1 MFFSARMRVRKEI
14 IMSNI
19 DEHSTNEELVEKEE
33 LQPTEA
39 TEEVVKEAEA
49 QPSETTEPSVEK
61 EEGPSSADTETPES
75 ATEEPAKEAVVTPTA
90 AKGFDVNELVEKA
103 KDLFQK
109 RKIAVIGALAAVAVL
124 IVALVGFK
132 VYDSQPKSLLDVV
145 QVQFSGYEESGTLTY
160 NSEEVAAKLREI
172 AYKKAGFSSKQATGL
187 AQNDP
192 VTFSEVTRDPKYAT
206 KYGKADALIRS
217 VQFSFDKTSD
227 LKNGDEVTF
236 SVTTTSKSAPV
247 KAEKKTFKVEN
258 LKEYEKV
265 AASDLLTETPVTFAG
280 LNGYGTV
287 SIAKNSKNETYFD
300 FENGE
305 RPKNL
310 KNGDK
315 VTLKVNDAYI
325 NSLKSSGKMVD
336 SKTVEVTVEGLKD
349 LKDVKNFADLL
360 KKNEDYSKSEHK
372 NDSYTTYNLES
383 QGSYLKVIPGE
394 DKKSSAKISLI
405 TVYKVTK
412 TSSFSN
418 STTVR
423 YKYFGYDAFLLKDG
437 NLDLNTASKV
447 SDSWG
452 TEDYEGLKSEL
463 LTNGYKEFDNK
474 KDNKK
479 SE

>member
-1 MFFSARMRVRKEI
+1 
-14 IMSNI
+14 MSNI

-33 LQPTEA
+33 LQPTEVA
-39 TEEVVKEAEA
+39 EEAVKEEV
-49 QPSETTEPSVEK
+49 QPSEIAEPTVEK
-61 EEGPSSADTETPES
+61 EEAPSSTEIPES
-75 ATEEPAKEAVVTPTA
+75 ATEEPAKEAVVTPA
-90 AKGFDVNELVEKA
+90 ATKGFDVNELVEKA

-192 VTFSEVTRDPKYAT
+192 VTFSEVTRDPKLAT

-236 SVTTTSKSAPV
+236 SVVTTSKSAPV

-265 AASDLLTETPVTFAG
+265 SASDLLTETPVTFAG

-315 VTLKVNDAYI
+315 VTLNVNEAYI
-325 NSLKSSGKMVD
+325 NSLKSAGKMVD

-372 NDSYTTYNLES
+372 NDSYVTYTLES
-383 QGSYLKVIPGE
+383 QGSYLKVIPSE

-412 TSSFSN
+412 ANSGFSN
-418 STTVR
+418 TTTVR
-423 YKYFGYDAFLLKDG
+423 YKYFGYEAFLLKDG
-437 NLDLNTASKV
+437 NLDLDTASKV

-452 TEDYEGLKSEL
+452 TQDYEGLKSEL
-463 LTNGYKEFDNK
+463 LTNGYKEFENK
-474 KDNKK
+474 KDEKK

>member
-1 MFFSARMRVRKEI
+1 MRVRKEI

-39 TEEVVKEAEA
+39 TEEVVKEEV
-49 QPSETTEPSVEK
+49 QPSEAAEPPVEK
-61 EEGPSSADTETPES
+61 EEAPSSTETPES
-75 ATEEPAKEAVVTPTA
+75 VTEEPAKEAVVTPA
-90 AKGFDVNELVEKA
+90 ATKGFDVNELVEKA

-192 VTFSEVTRDPKYAT
+192 VTFSEVTRDPKLAT

-236 SVTTTSKSAPV
+236 SVVTTSKSAPV

-265 AASDLLTETPVTFAG
+265 SASDLLTETPVTFAG
-280 LNGYGTV
+280 LNGYGTI

-315 VTLKVNDAYI
+315 VTLNVNEAYI

-372 NDSYTTYNLES
+372 NDSYVTYTLES
-383 QGSYLKVIPGE
+383 QGSYLKVIPSE

-412 TSSFSN
+412 ASSGFSN
-418 STTVR
+418 TTTVR
-423 YKYFGYDAFLLKDG
+423 YKYFGYEAFLLKDG
-437 NLDLNTASKV
+437 NLDLDTASKV

-452 TEDYEGLKSEL
+452 TQDYEGLKSEL
-463 LTNGYKEFDNK
+463 LTNGYKEFENK
-474 KDNKK
+474 KDEKK

>member
-1 MFFSARMRVRKEI
+1 
-14 IMSNI
+14 MSNI
-19 DEHSTNEELVEKEE
+19 DEQSTNKELVEKEE
-33 LQPTEA
+33 LQPTEVA
-39 TEEVVKEAEA
+39 EEVVKEEV
-49 QPSETTEPSVEK
+49 QPSETAEPTVEK
-61 EEGPSSADTETPES
+61 EEAPSSTETPES
-75 ATEEPAKEAVVTPTA
+75 ATEEPAKEAVVTPA
-90 AKGFDVNELVEKA
+90 ATKGFDVNELVEKA

-192 VTFSEVTRDPKYAT
+192 VTFSEVTRDPKLAT

-236 SVTTTSKSAPV
+236 SVVTTSKSAPV

-265 AASDLLTETPVTFAG
+265 SASDLLTETPVTFAG
-280 LNGYGTV
+280 LNGYGTI

-315 VTLKVNDAYI
+315 VTLNVNEAYI
-325 NSLKSSGKMVD
+325 NSLKSAGKMVD

-372 NDSYTTYNLES
+372 NDSYNTYTLES
-383 QGSYLKVIPGE
+383 QGSYLKVIPSE
-394 DKKSSAKISLI
+394 DKKSSAKISLV

-412 TSSFSN
+412 VNSGFSN
-418 STTVR
+418 TTTVR
-423 YKYFGYDAFLLKDG
+423 YKYFGYEAFLLKDG
-437 NLDLNTASKV
+437 NLDLDTASKV

-452 TEDYEGLKSEL
+452 TQDYEGLKSEL
-463 LTNGYKEFDNK
+463 LTNGYKEFENK
-474 KDNKK
+474 KDEKK

>member
-1 MFFSARMRVRKEI
+1 
-14 IMSNI
+14 MSNI

-39 TEEVVKEAEA
+39 TEEAVKEEV
-49 QPSETTEPSVEK
+49 QPSETAEPTVEK
-61 EEGPSSADTETPES
+61 EEAPSSTETPES
-75 ATEEPAKEAVVTPTA
+75 ATDEPAKEAVVSPA
-90 AKGFDVNELVEKA
+90 ATKGFDVNELVEKA

-192 VTFSEVTRDPKYAT
+192 VTFSEVTRDPKLAT

-236 SVTTTSKSAPV
+236 SVVTTSKSAPV

-265 AASDLLTETPVTFAG
+265 SASDLLTETPVTFAG
-280 LNGYGTV
+280 LNGYGTI

-315 VTLKVNDAYI
+315 VTLNVNEAYI
-325 NSLKSSGKMVD
+325 NSLKSAGKMVD

-372 NDSYTTYNLES
+372 NDSYVTYTLEP
-383 QGSYLKVIPGE
+383 QGSYLKVIPSE

-412 TSSFSN
+412 ANSGFSN
-418 STTVR
+418 TTTVR
-423 YKYFGYDAFLLKDG
+423 YKYFGYEAFLLKDG
-437 NLDLNTASKV
+437 NLDLDTASKV

-452 TEDYEGLKSEL
+452 TQDYEGLKSEL
-463 LTNGYKEFDNK
+463 LTNGYKEFENK
-474 KDNKK
+474 KDEKK

>member
-1 MFFSARMRVRKEI
+1 MRVRKEI

-19 DEHSTNEELVEKEE
+19 DEQSTNEELVEKEE
-33 LQPTEA
+33 LQSTEVA
-39 TEEVVKEAEA
+39 EEVVKEEV
-49 QPSETTEPSVEK
+49 QPSETAEPTVEK
-61 EEGPSSADTETPES
+61 EEAPSSTETPES
-75 ATEEPAKEAVVTPTA
+75 ATEEPAKEAVVTPA
-90 AKGFDVNELVEKA
+90 ATKGFDVNELVEKA

-132 VYDSQPKSLLDVV
+132 VYDSQPKSLLNVV

-160 NSEEVAAKLREI
+160 NSEEVLAKLREI

-206 KYGKADALIRS
+206 KYAKADALLRS

-236 SVTTTSKSAPV
+236 SVVTTSKSAPV

-265 AASDLLTETPVTFAG
+265 SASDLLTETPVTFAG
-280 LNGYGTV
+280 LNGYGTI

-315 VTLKVNDAYI
+315 VTLNVNEAYI
-325 NSLKSSGKMVD
+325 NSLKSAGKMVD

-372 NDSYTTYNLES
+372 NDSYNTYTLES
-383 QGSYLKVIPGE
+383 QGSYLKVIPSE
-394 DKKSSAKISLI
+394 DKKSSAKISLV

-412 TSSFSN
+412 VNSGFSN

-437 NLDLNTASKV
+437 NLDLDTASKV

-452 TEDYEGLKSEL
+452 TQDYEGLKSEL
-463 LTNGYKEFDNK
+463 LTNGYKEFENK
-474 KDNKK
+474 KDEKK

>member
-1 MFFSARMRVRKEI
+1 
-14 IMSNI
+14 MSNI

-33 LQPTEA
+33 LQSAESA
-39 TEEVVKEAEA
+39 EEVAKEEET
-49 QPSETTEPSVEK
+49 PSSETTESIVEK
-61 EEGPSSADTETPES
+61 EEAPSSVEASEPV
-75 ATEEPAKEAVVTPTA
+75 AEEPAKEAVATPTA
-90 AKGFDVNELVEKA
+90 TKGFDVNELVEKA

-109 RKIAVIGALAAVAVL
+109 RKIAVIGVLAAVAVL

-160 NSEEVAAKLREI
+160 NSDEVVAKLQEI
-172 AYKKAGFSSKQATGL
+172 AYKKAGFSSKQAAGL
-187 AQNDP
+187 AQKDP
-192 VTFSEVTRDPKYAT
+192 VTFSEVTRDPKLAS

-236 SVTTTSKSAPV
+236 SVVTTSKSAPV

-265 AASDLLTETPVTFAG
+265 SASDLLTETPVTFAG

-372 NDSYTTYNLES
+372 NDSYTTYNLEP

-412 TSSFSN
+412 TRSGLSN

>member
-1 MFFSARMRVRKEI
+1 MRVRKET
-14 IMSNI
+14 IMSNF

-33 LQPTEA
+33 LQPTEVA
-39 TEEVVKEAEA
+39 EEV
-49 QPSETTEPSVEK
+49 QSSETAEPTVEK
-61 EEGPSSADTETPES
+61 EEEPSSTEDPEP
-75 ATEEPAKEAVVTPTA
+75 ATEEPAKEAVATPTA
-90 AKGFDVNELVEKA
+90 AKGFDVNELVGKA

-132 VYDSQPKSLLDVV
+132 IYDSQPKSLLDVV

-192 VTFSEVTRDPKYAT
+192 VTFSEVTRDPKLAT
-206 KYGKADALIRS
+206 KYGKADALTRS

-236 SVTTTSKSAPV
+236 SVVTTSKSAPV

-265 AASDLLTETPVTFAG
+265 SASDLLTETPVTFAG
-280 LNGYGTV
+280 LNGYGTI

-315 VTLKVNDAYI
+315 VTLNVNEAYI
-325 NSLKSSGKMVD
+325 NSLKSAGKMVD

-372 NDSYTTYNLES
+372 NDSYVTYTLEP
-383 QGSYLKVIPGE
+383 QGSYLKVIPSE

-412 TSSFSN
+412 ASSGFSN
-418 STTVR
+418 TTTVR
-423 YKYFGYDAFLLKDG
+423 YKYFGYEAFLLKDG
-437 NLDLNTASKV
+437 NLDLDTASKV

-452 TEDYEGLKSEL
+452 TQDYEGLKSEL
-463 LTNGYKEFDNK
+463 LTNGYKEFENK
-474 KDNKK
+474 KDEKK

>member
-1 MFFSARMRVRKEI
+1 
-14 IMSNI
+14 MSNI

-33 LQPTEA
+33 LQHTEA
-39 TEEVVKEAEA
+39 TEEAVKEEV
-49 QPSETTEPSVEK
+49 QPSETAEPTVEK
-61 EEGPSSADTETPES
+61 EEAPSSTETPES
-75 ATEEPAKEAVVTPTA
+75 ATEGLAKEAVVTPAA

-192 VTFSEVTRDPKYAT
+192 VTFSEVTRDPKLAT

-236 SVTTTSKSAPV
+236 SVVTTSKSAPV

-265 AASDLLTETPVTFAG
+265 SASDLLTETPVTFAG
-280 LNGYGTV
+280 LNGYGTI

-315 VTLKVNDAYI
+315 VTLNVNEAYI
-325 NSLKSSGKMVD
+325 NSLKSAGKMVD

-372 NDSYTTYNLES
+372 NDSYVTYTLEP
-383 QGSYLKVIPGE
+383 QGSYLKVIPSE

-412 TSSFSN
+412 ASSGFSN
-418 STTVR
+418 TTTVR
-423 YKYFGYDAFLLKDG
+423 YKYFGYEAFLLKDG
-437 NLDLNTASKV
+437 NLDLDTASKV

-452 TEDYEGLKSEL
+452 TQDYEGLKSEL
-463 LTNGYKEFDNK
+463 LTNGYKEFENK
-474 KDNKK
+474 KDEKK

>member
-1 MFFSARMRVRKEI
+1 
-14 IMSNI
+14 MSNI

-33 LQPTEA
+33 LQSTEA
-39 TEEVVKEAEA
+39 TEEVVKEEETPTA
-49 QPSETTEPSVEK
+49 ETTEPAVEK
-61 EEGPSSADTETPES
+61 EKAPSSTETPKP
-75 ATEEPAKEAVVTPTA
+75 ATEEPAKEAVATPTA
-90 AKGFDVNELVEKA
+90 TKGFDVNELVEKA

-109 RKIAVIGALAAVAVL
+109 RKIAVIGVLAAVAVL

-160 NSEEVAAKLREI
+160 NSDEVVAKLQEI
-172 AYKKAGFSSKQATGL
+172 AYKKAGFSSKQAAGL
-187 AQNDP
+187 AQKDP
-192 VTFSEVTRDPKYAT
+192 VTFSEVTRDPKLAS

-265 AASDLLTETPVTFAG
+265 SASDLLTETPVTFAG

-372 NDSYTTYNLES
+372 NDSYTTYNLEP

-412 TSSFSN
+412 TRSGLSN

>member
-1 MFFSARMRVRKEI
+1 
-14 IMSNI
+14 MSNI

-39 TEEVVKEAEA
+39 TEEAVKEEV
-49 QPSETTEPSVEK
+49 QPSETAEPTVEK
-61 EEGPSSADTETPES
+61 EEAPSSTEIPES
-75 ATEEPAKEAVVTPTA
+75 ATEGPAKEAVVTPA
-90 AKGFDVNELVEKA
+90 ATKGFDVNDLVEKA

-132 VYDSQPKSLLDVV
+132 VYDSQPKSLLNVV

-160 NSEEVAAKLREI
+160 NSEEVLAKLREI

-192 VTFSEVTRDPKYAT
+192 VTFSEVTRDPKLAT

-217 VQFSFDKTSD
+217 VQFSFDKTND

-236 SVTTTSKSAPV
+236 SVVTTSKSAPV

-265 AASDLLTETPVTFAG
+265 SASDLLTETPVTFAG
-280 LNGYGTV
+280 LNGYGTI

-315 VTLKVNDAYI
+315 VTLNVNEAYI
-325 NSLKSSGKMVD
+325 NSLKSAGKMVD

-372 NDSYTTYNLES
+372 NDSYVTYTLEP
-383 QGSYLKVIPGE
+383 QGSYLKVIPSE

-412 TSSFSN
+412 ANSGFSN
-418 STTVR
+418 TTTVR
-423 YKYFGYDAFLLKDG
+423 YKYFGYEAFLLKDG
-437 NLDLNTASKV
+437 NLDLDTASKV

-452 TEDYEGLKSEL
+452 TQDYEGLKSEL
-463 LTNGYKEFDNK
+463 LTNGYKEFENK
-474 KDNKK
+474 KDEKK

>member
-1 MFFSARMRVRKEI
+1 
-14 IMSNI
+14 MSNI
-19 DEHSTNEELVEKEE
+19 DEQSTNKELVEKEE
-33 LQPTEA
+33 LQPTEVA
-39 TEEVVKEAEA
+39 EEVVKEEV
-49 QPSETTEPSVEK
+49 QPSETAEPTVEK
-61 EEGPSSADTETPES
+61 EEAPSSTETPES
-75 ATEEPAKEAVVTPTA
+75 ATEEPAKEAVVTPA
-90 AKGFDVNELVEKA
+90 ATKGFDVNELVEKA

-192 VTFSEVTRDPKYAT
+192 VTFSEVTRDPKLAT

-236 SVTTTSKSAPV
+236 SVVTTSKSAPV

-265 AASDLLTETPVTFAG
+265 SASDLLTETPVTFAG
-280 LNGYGTV
+280 LNGYGTI

-315 VTLKVNDAYI
+315 VTLNVNEAYI
-325 NSLKSSGKMVD
+325 NSLKSAGKMVD

-372 NDSYTTYNLES
+372 NDSYATYTLES
-383 QGSYLKVIPGE
+383 QGSYLKVIPSE

-412 TSSFSN
+412 ASSGFSN
-418 STTVR
+418 TTTVR
-423 YKYFGYDAFLLKDG
+423 YKYFGYEAFLLKDG
-437 NLDLNTASKV
+437 NLDLDTASKV

-452 TEDYEGLKSEL
+452 TQDYEGLKSEL
-463 LTNGYKEFDNK
+463 LTNGYKEFENK
-474 KDNKK
+474 KDEKK

>member
-1 MFFSARMRVRKEI
+1 MSDSVNNVNNEESVEKVENTPVEDVESVATQELETVEETASEQAKDEQSEEVVEEKVSKPEQKEDAKTSAEATAQQVVEKTKGLFATKRKEI
-14 IMSNI
+14 I
-19 DEHSTNEELVEKEE
+19 
-33 LQPTEA
+33 A
-39 TEEVVKEAEA
+39 
-49 QPSETTEPSVEK
+49 
-61 EEGPSSADTETPES
+61 
-75 ATEEPAKEAVVTPTA
+75 
-90 AKGFDVNELVEKA
+90 
-103 KDLFQK
+103 
-109 RKIAVIGALAAVAVL
+109 
-124 IVALVGFK
+124 ALVGVAVIIVAF
-132 VYDSQPKSLLDVV
+132 VGYNVIQSQPKSLIGDVKV
-145 QVQFSGYEESGTLTY
+145 EFSGYEESGTVTY
-160 NSEEVAAKLREI
+160 NSQDIAEKVAEI
-172 AYKKAGFSSKQATGL
+172 AYQKVGFNKNQAAGL
-187 AQNDP
+187 AKKDP
-192 VTFSEVTRDPKYAT
+192 IIYAEVSRDSKLAS
-206 KYGKADALIRS
+206 KLIQAEAMISS
-217 VQFSFDKTSD
+217 VHYEFDKTNG

-236 SVTTTSKSAPV
+236 TVTTSSKHSPF

-265 AASDLLTETPVTFAG
+265 SASDLLTETPVTFAG
-280 LNGYGTV
+280 LNGYGTI

-315 VTLKVNDAYI
+315 VTLNVNEAYI
-325 NSLKSSGKMVD
+325 NSLKSAGKMVD

-372 NDSYTTYNLES
+372 NDSYVTYTLES
-383 QGSYLKVIPGE
+383 QGSYLKVIPSE

-412 TSSFSN
+412 ASSGFSN
-418 STTVR
+418 TTTVR
-423 YKYFGYDAFLLKDG
+423 YKYFGYQAFLLKDG
-437 NLDLNTASKV
+437 NLDLDTASKV

-463 LTNGYKEFDNK
+463 LTNGYKEFENK
-474 KDNKK
+474 KDEKK

>member
-1 MFFSARMRVRKEI
+1 MSFFARMRVRKGT

-33 LQPTEA
+33 LQYTEA
-39 TEEVVKEAEA
+39 TEEDVKEET
-49 QPSETTEPSVEK
+49 PSSETAEPTVEK
-61 EEGPSSADTETPES
+61 EEASSSTEAPKS
-75 ATEEPAKEAVVTPTA
+75 ATEEPAKEAVAAPTA

-109 RKIAVIGALAAVAVL
+109 RKIAVIGVLAAVAVL

-160 NSEEVAAKLREI
+160 NSDEVTAKLQEI
-172 AYKKAGFSSKQATGL
+172 AYKKAGFSSKQAAGL
-187 AQNDP
+187 AQKDP
-192 VTFSEVTRDPKYAT
+192 VTFSEVTRDPKLAS

-265 AASDLLTETPVTFAG
+265 STSDLLTETPVTFAG

-349 LKDVKNFADLL
+349 LNDVKNFADLL

-372 NDSYTTYNLES
+372 NDSYTTYNLEP

-412 TSSFSN
+412 TRSGLSN

>member
-1 MFFSARMRVRKEI
+1 
-14 IMSNI
+14 MSNI

-33 LQPTEA
+33 LQSAESV
-39 TEEVVKEAEA
+39 EEVVKEEET
-49 QPSETTEPSVEK
+49 PTSETAEPTVEK
-61 EEGPSSADTETPES
+61 EEASSSTEASDPV
-75 ATEEPAKEAVVTPTA
+75 AEEPAKEAVATPTA
-90 AKGFDVNELVEKA
+90 TKGFDVNELVEKA

-109 RKIAVIGALAAVAVL
+109 RKIAVIGVLAAVAVL

-160 NSEEVAAKLREI
+160 NSDEVTAKLQEI
-172 AYKKAGFSSKQATGL
+172 AYKKAGFSSKQAAGL
-187 AQNDP
+187 AQKDP
-192 VTFSEVTRDPKYAT
+192 VTFSEVTRDPKLAS

-236 SVTTTSKSAPV
+236 SVVTTSKSAPV

-265 AASDLLTETPVTFAG
+265 SASDLLTETPVTFAG

-372 NDSYTTYNLES
+372 NDSYTTYNLEP

-412 TSSFSN
+412 TRSGLSN

>member
-1 MFFSARMRVRKEI
+1 MSFFARMRVRKEI

-33 LQPTEA
+33 LQSTEV
-39 TEEVVKEAEA
+39 TEEDVKEET
-49 QPSETTEPSVEK
+49 PSSETAEPTVEK
-61 EEGPSSADTETPES
+61 EEASSSTEASDPVAEES
-75 ATEEPAKEAVVTPTA
+75 AKEAVATPTA
-90 AKGFDVNELVEKA
+90 TKGFDVNELVEKA

-109 RKIAVIGALAAVAVL
+109 RKIAVIGVLAAVAVL

-160 NSEEVAAKLREI
+160 NSDEVTAKLQEI
-172 AYKKAGFSSKQATGL
+172 AYKKAGFSSKQAAGL
-187 AQNDP
+187 AQKDP
-192 VTFSEVTRDPKYAT
+192 VTFSEVTRDPKLAS

-236 SVTTTSKSAPV
+236 SVVTTSKSAPV

-265 AASDLLTETPVTFAG
+265 SASDLLTETPVTFAG

-372 NDSYTTYNLES
+372 NDSYTTYNLEP

-412 TSSFSN
+412 TRSGLSN

>member
-1 MFFSARMRVRKEI
+1 
-14 IMSNI
+14 MSNI

-33 LQPTEA
+33 LQSAESV
-39 TEEVVKEAEA
+39 EEVVKEEET
-49 QPSETTEPSVEK
+49 PTSETAEPTVEK
-61 EEGPSSADTETPES
+61 EEASSSTEASDPV
-75 ATEEPAKEAVVTPTA
+75 AEEPAKEAVATPTA
-90 AKGFDVNELVEKA
+90 TKGFDVNELVEKA

-109 RKIAVIGALAAVAVL
+109 RKIAVIGVLAAVAVL

-160 NSEEVAAKLREI
+160 NSDEVTAKLQEI
-172 AYKKAGFSSKQATGL
+172 AYKKAGFSSKQAAGL
-187 AQNDP
+187 AQKDP
-192 VTFSEVTRDPKYAT
+192 VTFSEVTRDPKLAS

-236 SVTTTSKSAPV
+236 SVVTTSKSAPV

-265 AASDLLTETPVTFAG
+265 SASDLLTETPVTFAG

-349 LKDVKNFADLL
+349 LKDVKNFDDLL

-372 NDSYTTYNLES
+372 NDSYTTYNLEP

-412 TSSFSN
+412 TRSGLSN

-423 YKYFGYDAFLLKDG
+423 YKYFGYDVFLLKDG

>member
-1 MFFSARMRVRKEI
+1 
-14 IMSNI
+14 MSNI

-33 LQPTEA
+33 LQSAESV
-39 TEEVVKEAEA
+39 EEVVKEEET
-49 QPSETTEPSVEK
+49 PTSETAEPTVEK
-61 EEGPSSADTETPES
+61 EEASSSTEASDPVAEES
-75 ATEEPAKEAVVTPTA
+75 AKEAVATPTA
-90 AKGFDVNELVEKA
+90 TKGFDVNELVEKA

-109 RKIAVIGALAAVAVL
+109 RKIAVIGVLAAVAVL

-160 NSEEVAAKLREI
+160 NSDEVTAKLQEI
-172 AYKKAGFSSKQATGL
+172 AYKKAGFSSKQAAGL
-187 AQNDP
+187 AQKDP
-192 VTFSEVTRDPKYAT
+192 VTFSEVTRDPKLAS

-236 SVTTTSKSAPV
+236 NVTTTSKSAPV

-265 AASDLLTETPVTFAG
+265 SASDLLTETPVTFAG

-372 NDSYTTYNLES
+372 NDSYTTYNLEP

-412 TSSFSN
+412 TRSGLSN

>member
-1 MFFSARMRVRKEI
+1 MSFFARMRVRKEI

-33 LQPTEA
+33 LQSAESV
-39 TEEVVKEAEA
+39 EEVVKEEET
-49 QPSETTEPSVEK
+49 PTSETAEPTVEK
-61 EEGPSSADTETPES
+61 EEASSSTEASDPV
-75 ATEEPAKEAVVTPTA
+75 AEEPAKEAVATPTA
-90 AKGFDVNELVEKA
+90 TKGFDVNELVEKA

-109 RKIAVIGALAAVAVL
+109 RKIAVIGVLAAVAVL

-160 NSEEVAAKLREI
+160 NSDEITAKLQEI
-172 AYKKAGFSSKQATGL
+172 AYKKAGFSSKQAAGL
-187 AQNDP
+187 AQKDP
-192 VTFSEVTRDPKYAT
+192 VTFSEVTRDPKLAS

-236 SVTTTSKSAPV
+236 SVVTTSKSAPV

-265 AASDLLTETPVTFAG
+265 SASDLLTETPVTFAG

-336 SKTVEVTVEGLKD
+336 SKIVEVTVEGLKD

-372 NDSYTTYNLES
+372 NDSYTTYNLEP

-412 TSSFSN
+412 TRSGLSN

>member
-1 MFFSARMRVRKEI
+1 
-14 IMSNI
+14 MSNI
-19 DEHSTNEELVEKEE
+19 DEQSTNEELVEKEE
-33 LQPTEA
+33 LQSTEVA
-39 TEEVVKEAEA
+39 EEVVKEEV
-49 QPSETTEPSVEK
+49 QPSETAEPTVEK
-61 EEGPSSADTETPES
+61 EEAPSSTETPES
-75 ATEEPAKEAVVTPTA
+75 ATEEPAKEAVVTPA
-90 AKGFDVNELVEKA
+90 ATKGFDANELVEKA

-132 VYDSQPKSLLDVV
+132 VYDSQPKSLLNVV

-160 NSEEVAAKLREI
+160 NSEEVLAKLREI

-206 KYGKADALIRS
+206 KYAKADALLRS

-236 SVTTTSKSAPV
+236 SVVTTSKSAPV

-265 AASDLLTETPVTFAG
+265 SASDLLTETPVTFAG

-315 VTLKVNDAYI
+315 VTLNVNEAYI
-325 NSLKSSGKMVD
+325 NSLKSAGKMVD

-349 LKDVKNFADLL
+349 LKDVKNFAGLL

-372 NDSYTTYNLES
+372 NDSYNTYTLES
-383 QGSYLKVIPGE
+383 QGSYLKVIPSE
-394 DKKSSAKISLI
+394 DKKSSAKISLV

-412 TSSFSN
+412 VNSGLSN

-437 NLDLNTASKV
+437 NLDLDTASKV

-452 TEDYEGLKSEL
+452 TQDYEGLKSEL
-463 LTNGYKEFDNK
+463 LTNGYKEFENK
-474 KDNKK
+474 KDEKK

>member
-1 MFFSARMRVRKEI
+1 
-14 IMSNI
+14 MSNI

-39 TEEVVKEAEA
+39 TEEAVKEEV
-49 QPSETTEPSVEK
+49 QPSETAEPTVEK
-61 EEGPSSADTETPES
+61 EEAPSSTETPES
-75 ATEEPAKEAVVTPTA
+75 ATDEPAKEAVVSPA
-90 AKGFDVNELVEKA
+90 ATKGFDVNELVEKA

-109 RKIAVIGALAAVAVL
+109 RKIAVIGVLAAVAVL

-192 VTFSEVTRDPKYAT
+192 VTFSEVTRDPKLAT

-236 SVTTTSKSAPV
+236 SVVTTSKSAPV

-265 AASDLLTETPVTFAG
+265 SASDLLTETPVTFAG
-280 LNGYGTV
+280 LNGYGTI

-315 VTLKVNDAYI
+315 VTLNVNEAYI
-325 NSLKSSGKMVD
+325 NSLKSAGKMVD

-372 NDSYTTYNLES
+372 NDSYVTYTLEP
-383 QGSYLKVIPGE
+383 QGSYLKVIPSE

-412 TSSFSN
+412 ANSGFSN
-418 STTVR
+418 TTTVR
-423 YKYFGYDAFLLKDG
+423 YKYFGYEAFLLKDG
-437 NLDLNTASKV
+437 NLDLDTASKV

-452 TEDYEGLKSEL
+452 TQDYEGLKSEL
-463 LTNGYKEFDNK
+463 LTNGYKEFENK
-474 KDNKK
+474 KDEKK

>member
-1 MFFSARMRVRKEI
+1 MRVRKEI

-39 TEEVVKEAEA
+39 TEEVVKEEV
-49 QPSETTEPSVEK
+49 QPSEAAEPTVEK
-61 EEGPSSADTETPES
+61 EEAPSSTETPES
-75 ATEEPAKEAVVTPTA
+75 ATEEPAKEAVVTPA
-90 AKGFDVNELVEKA
+90 ATKGFDVNELVEKA

-192 VTFSEVTRDPKYAT
+192 VTFSEVTRDPKLAT

-236 SVTTTSKSAPV
+236 SVVTTSKSAPV

-265 AASDLLTETPVTFAG
+265 SASDLLTETPVTFAG
-280 LNGYGTV
+280 LNGYGTI

-315 VTLKVNDAYI
+315 VTLNVNEAYI
-325 NSLKSSGKMVD
+325 NSLKSAGKMVD

-372 NDSYTTYNLES
+372 NDSYVTYTLEP
-383 QGSYLKVIPGE
+383 QGSYLKVIPSE

-412 TSSFSN
+412 ANSGFSN
-418 STTVR
+418 TTTVR
-423 YKYFGYDAFLLKDG
+423 YKYFGYEAFLLKDG
-437 NLDLNTASKV
+437 NLDLDTASKV

-452 TEDYEGLKSEL
+452 TQDYEGLKSEL
-463 LTNGYKEFDNK
+463 LTNGYKEFENK
-474 KDNKK
+474 KDEKK

>member
-1 MFFSARMRVRKEI
+1 MSDSVNNVNNEESVEKVENTPVEDVESVATQEPETVEETASEQAKDDQSEEVVEEKDSKPEQKEDEKASAQQIVEKIKGLFATKRKEI
-14 IMSNI
+14 I
-19 DEHSTNEELVEKEE
+19 
-33 LQPTEA
+33 
-39 TEEVVKEAEA
+39 
-49 QPSETTEPSVEK
+49 
-61 EEGPSSADTETPES
+61 
-75 ATEEPAKEAVVTPTA
+75 A
-90 AKGFDVNELVEKA
+90 AL
-103 KDLFQK
+103 
-109 RKIAVIGALAAVAVL
+109 IAVAVI
-124 IVALVGFK
+124 IVAFVGYN
-132 VYDSQPKSLLDVV
+132 VIQSQPKSLIGDVKV
-145 QVQFSGYEESGTLTY
+145 EFSGYEESGTVTY
-160 NSEEVAAKLREI
+160 NSQDIAEKVAEIAYQKVGFNKDQAASLAKKDPIAFAEISRDRNLAAKL
-172 AYKKAGFSSKQATGL
+172 AQAE
-187 AQNDP
+187 AM
-192 VTFSEVTRDPKYAT
+192 
-206 KYGKADALIRS
+206 IRS
-217 VQFSFDKTSD
+217 VHYEFDKTNG

-236 SVTTTSKSAPV
+236 TVTTSSKHSPF

-265 AASDLLTETPVTFAG
+265 SASDLLTETPVTFAG
-280 LNGYGTV
+280 LNGYGTI

-315 VTLKVNDAYI
+315 VTLNVNEAYI
-325 NSLKSSGKMVD
+325 NSLKSAGKMVD

-372 NDSYTTYNLES
+372 NDSYTTYTLES

-423 YKYFGYDAFLLKDG
+423 YKSFGYQAFLLKDG
-437 NLDLNTASKV
+437 NLNLDTASKV

-463 LTNGYKEFDNK
+463 LTDGYKEFENK
-474 KDNKK
+474 KDEKK

>member
-1 MFFSARMRVRKEI
+1 
-14 IMSNI
+14 MSNI

-39 TEEVVKEAEA
+39 TEEVVKEEV
-49 QPSETTEPSVEK
+49 QPSETAEPTVEK
-61 EEGPSSADTETPES
+61 EEAPSSTETPES
-75 ATEEPAKEAVVTPTA
+75 ATEEPAKEAVVTPA
-90 AKGFDVNELVEKA
+90 ATKGFDVNELVEKA

-192 VTFSEVTRDPKYAT
+192 VTFSEVTRDPKLAT

-236 SVTTTSKSAPV
+236 SVVTTSKSAPV

-265 AASDLLTETPVTFAG
+265 SASDLLTETPVTFAG
-280 LNGYGTV
+280 LNGYGTI

-315 VTLKVNDAYI
+315 VTLNVNEAYI
-325 NSLKSSGKMVD
+325 NSLKSAGKMVD

-372 NDSYTTYNLES
+372 NDSYVTYTLEP
-383 QGSYLKVIPGE
+383 QGSYLKVIPSE

-412 TSSFSN
+412 ANSGFSN
-418 STTVR
+418 TTTVR
-423 YKYFGYDAFLLKDG
+423 YKYFGYEAFLLKDG
-437 NLDLNTASKV
+437 NLDLDTASKV

-452 TEDYEGLKSEL
+452 TQDYEGLKSEL
-463 LTNGYKEFDNK
+463 LTNGYKEFENK
-474 KDNKK
+474 KDEKK

>member
-1 MFFSARMRVRKEI
+1 
-14 IMSNI
+14 MSNI

-33 LQPTEA
+33 LQSAESV
-39 TEEVVKEAEA
+39 EEVVKEEET
-49 QPSETTEPSVEK
+49 PTSETAEPTVEK
-61 EEGPSSADTETPES
+61 EEASSSTEASDPV
-75 ATEEPAKEAVVTPTA
+75 AEEPAKEAVATPTA
-90 AKGFDVNELVEKA
+90 TKGFDVNELVEKA

-109 RKIAVIGALAAVAVL
+109 RKIAVIGVLAAVAVL

-160 NSEEVAAKLREI
+160 NSDEVTAKLQEI
-172 AYKKAGFSSKQATGL
+172 AYKKAGFSSKQAAGL
-187 AQNDP
+187 AQKDP
-192 VTFSEVTRDPKYAT
+192 VTFSEVTRDPKLAS

-372 NDSYTTYNLES
+372 NDSYTTYNLEP

-412 TSSFSN
+412 TRSGLSN

>member
-1 MFFSARMRVRKEI
+1 MRVRKEI

-19 DEHSTNEELVEKEE
+19 DEQSTNEELVEKEE

-39 TEEVVKEAEA
+39 TEEAVKEEV
-49 QPSETTEPSVEK
+49 QPSETAEPIVEK
-61 EEGPSSADTETPES
+61 EEAPSSTETPES
-75 ATEEPAKEAVVTPTA
+75 ATEESAKEAVVTPA
-90 AKGFDVNELVEKA
+90 ATKGFDVNELVEKA
-103 KDLFQK
+103 KDSFQK

-192 VTFSEVTRDPKYAT
+192 VTFSEVTRDPKLAT

-236 SVTTTSKSAPV
+236 SVVTTSKSAPV

-265 AASDLLTETPVTFAG
+265 SASDLLTETPVTFAG
-280 LNGYGTV
+280 LNGYGTI

-315 VTLKVNDAYI
+315 VTLNVNEAYI
-325 NSLKSSGKMVD
+325 NSLKSAGKMVD

-372 NDSYTTYNLES
+372 NDSYVTYTLES
-383 QGSYLKVIPGE
+383 QGSYLKVIPSE

-412 TSSFSN
+412 ANSGFSN
-418 STTVR
+418 TTTVR
-423 YKYFGYDAFLLKDG
+423 YKYFGYEAFLLKDG
-437 NLDLNTASKV
+437 NLDLDTASKV

-452 TEDYEGLKSEL
+452 TQDYEGLKSEL
-463 LTNGYKEFDNK
+463 LTNGYKEFENK
-474 KDNKK
+474 KDEKK

>member
-1 MFFSARMRVRKEI
+1 
-14 IMSNI
+14 MSNI
-19 DEHSTNEELVEKEE
+19 DEQSTNEELVEKEE
-33 LQPTEA
+33 LQPTEVA
-39 TEEVVKEAEA
+39 EEVVKEEV
-49 QPSETTEPSVEK
+49 QPSETAEPTVEK
-61 EEGPSSADTETPES
+61 EEAPSSTETPES
-75 ATEEPAKEAVVTPTA
+75 ATEEPAKEAVVTPA
-90 AKGFDVNELVEKA
+90 ATKGFDVNELVEKA

-192 VTFSEVTRDPKYAT
+192 VTFSEVTRDPKLAT

-236 SVTTTSKSAPV
+236 SVVTTSKSAPV

-265 AASDLLTETPVTFAG
+265 SASDLLTETPVTFAG
-280 LNGYGTV
+280 LNGYGTI

-315 VTLKVNDAYI
+315 VTLNVNEAYI
-325 NSLKSSGKMVD
+325 NSLKSAGKMVD

-372 NDSYTTYNLES
+372 NDSYVTYTLES
-383 QGSYLKVIPGE
+383 QGSYLKVIPSE

-412 TSSFSN
+412 ANSGFSN
-418 STTVR
+418 TTTVR
-423 YKYFGYDAFLLKDG
+423 YKYFGYEAFLLKDG
-437 NLDLNTASKV
+437 NLDLDTASKV

-452 TEDYEGLKSEL
+452 TQDYEGLKSEL
-463 LTNGYKEFDNK
+463 LTNGYKEFENK
-474 KDNKK
+474 KDEKK

>member
-1 MFFSARMRVRKEI
+1 
-14 IMSNI
+14 MSNI

-33 LQPTEA
+33 LQSTEVTEEDVKEETPSSETAEPTVETEEASSSTEA
-39 TEEVVKEAEA
+39 SDPVA
-49 QPSETTEPSVEK
+49 
-61 EEGPSSADTETPES
+61 
-75 ATEEPAKEAVVTPTA
+75 EEPAKEAVATPTA
-90 AKGFDVNELVEKA
+90 TKGFDVNELVEKA

-109 RKIAVIGALAAVAVL
+109 RKIAVIGVLAAVAVL

-160 NSEEVAAKLREI
+160 NSDEVTAKLQEI
-172 AYKKAGFSSKQATGL
+172 AYKKAGFSSKQAAGL
-187 AQNDP
+187 AQKDP
-192 VTFSEVTRDPKYAT
+192 VTFSEVTRDPKLAS

-236 SVTTTSKSAPV
+236 SVVTTSKSAPV

-265 AASDLLTETPVTFAG
+265 SASDLLTETPVIFAG

-372 NDSYTTYNLES
+372 NDSYTTYNLEP

-412 TSSFSN
+412 TRSGLSN

>member
-1 MFFSARMRVRKEI
+1 MSFFARMRVRKEI

-33 LQPTEA
+33 LQSAESV
-39 TEEVVKEAEA
+39 EEVVKEEET
-49 QPSETTEPSVEK
+49 PTSETAEPTVEK
-61 EEGPSSADTETPES
+61 EEASSSTEASDPV
-75 ATEEPAKEAVVTPTA
+75 AEEPAKEAVATPTA
-90 AKGFDVNELVEKA
+90 TKGFDVNELVEKA

-109 RKIAVIGALAAVAVL
+109 RKIAVIGVLAAVAVL

-160 NSEEVAAKLREI
+160 NSDEVTAKLQEI
-172 AYKKAGFSSKQATGL
+172 AYKKAGFSSKQAAGL
-187 AQNDP
+187 AQKDP
-192 VTFSEVTRDPKYAT
+192 VTFSEVTRDPKLAS

-265 AASDLLTETPVTFAG
+265 SASDLLTETPVTFAG

-372 NDSYTTYNLES
+372 NDSYTTYNLEP

-412 TSSFSN
+412 TRSGLSN

-423 YKYFGYDAFLLKDG
+423 YKYFGYDVFLLKDG

>member
-1 MFFSARMRVRKEI
+1 MSFFARMRVRKGT

-33 LQPTEA
+33 LQSTEA
-39 TEEVVKEAEA
+39 TEEDVKEET
-49 QPSETTEPSVEK
+49 PSSETAEPTVEK
-61 EEGPSSADTETPES
+61 EEASSSTEAPKS
-75 ATEEPAKEAVVTPTA
+75 ATEEPAKEAVAAPTA

-109 RKIAVIGALAAVAVL
+109 RKIAVIGVLAAVAVL

-160 NSEEVAAKLREI
+160 NSDEVTAKLQEI
-172 AYKKAGFSSKQATGL
+172 AYKKAGFSSKQAAGL
-187 AQNDP
+187 AQKDP
-192 VTFSEVTRDPKYAT
+192 VTFSEVTRDPKLAS

-265 AASDLLTETPVTFAG
+265 STSDLLTETPVTFAG

-349 LKDVKNFADLL
+349 LNDVKNFADLL

-372 NDSYTTYNLES
+372 NDSYTTYNLEP

-412 TSSFSN
+412 TRSGLSN

>member
-1 MFFSARMRVRKEI
+1 
-14 IMSNI
+14 MSNI

-33 LQPTEA
+33 LQSAESV
-39 TEEVVKEAEA
+39 EEVVKEEET
-49 QPSETTEPSVEK
+49 PTSETAEPTVEK
-61 EEGPSSADTETPES
+61 EEASSSTEASDPV
-75 ATEEPAKEAVVTPTA
+75 AEEPAKEAVATPTA
-90 AKGFDVNELVEKA
+90 TKGFDVNELVEKA

-109 RKIAVIGALAAVAVL
+109 RKIAVIGVLAAVAVL

-160 NSEEVAAKLREI
+160 NSDEVVAKLQEI
-172 AYKKAGFSSKQATGL
+172 AYKKAGFSSKQAAGL
-187 AQNDP
+187 AQKDP
-192 VTFSEVTRDPKYAT
+192 VTFSEVTRDPKLAS

-236 SVTTTSKSAPV
+236 SVVTTSKSAPV

-265 AASDLLTETPVTFAG
+265 SASDLLTETPVTFAG

-372 NDSYTTYNLES
+372 NDSYTTYNLEP

-412 TSSFSN
+412 TRSGLSN

>member
-1 MFFSARMRVRKEI
+1 
-14 IMSNI
+14 MSNI

-33 LQPTEA
+33 LQSTEV
-39 TEEVVKEAEA
+39 TEEDVKEET
-49 QPSETTEPSVEK
+49 PSSETAEPTVEK
-61 EEGPSSADTETPES
+61 EEASSSTEAPKP
-75 ATEEPAKEAVVTPTA
+75 ATEEPSKEAVAIPTA

-109 RKIAVIGALAAVAVL
+109 RKIAVIGVLAAVAVL

-160 NSEEVAAKLREI
+160 NSDEVVAKLQEI
-172 AYKKAGFSSKQATGL
+172 AYKKAGFSSKQAAGL
-187 AQNDP
+187 AQKDP
-192 VTFSEVTRDPKYAT
+192 VTFSEVTRDPKLAS

-265 AASDLLTETPVTFAG
+265 STSDLLTETPVTFAG

-372 NDSYTTYNLES
+372 NDSYTTYNLEP

-412 TSSFSN
+412 TRSGLSN